1 MNGCLK
7 KDTPFLSKID
17 TIKRLYQ
24 SGFEDVDAWLGWVLL
39 VSSISIYL
47 ANTCFRSSREGNE

>member
-17 TIKRLYQ
+17 TIKRLSQ
-24 SGFEDVDAWLGWVLL
+24 SGFEDVDAWLGWILL

>member
-17 TIKRLYQ
+17 TIKRLSQ
-24 SGFEDVDAWLGWVLL
+24 SCFEDVDTWLGWVLL

-47 ANTCFRSSREGNE
+47 ANTRFRSSREENE